1 MYSYLVVLNENIN
14 LSFVPSL
21 VRHSKWSEVQVMDT
35 IYNYRPKKQAGTVH
49 YILQNVKAIQHKNA
63 VNSEICYM

>member
-35 IYNYRPKKQAGTVH
+35 IYNYRLKKQAGTVH
-49 YILQNVKAIQHKNA
+49 YILQKVKTIQQKNA